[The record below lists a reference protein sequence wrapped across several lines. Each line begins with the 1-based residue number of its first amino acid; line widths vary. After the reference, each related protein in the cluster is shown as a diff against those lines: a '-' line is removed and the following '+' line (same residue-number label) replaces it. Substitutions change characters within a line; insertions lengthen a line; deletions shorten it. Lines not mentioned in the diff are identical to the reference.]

1 MECPICM
8 DDIQACNINCV
19 TTECG
24 HQFHTSCLMRNIA
37 HNGFGCPYCRNV
49 MAEEPDQSDEEDE
62 EDEYEE
68 DEEETVISEMTNTGE
83 ANESLEGLRLL
94 FRRVS
99 QDLEDAEEEDY
110 DDDDVI
116 PKSPQE
122 IADSLVREG
131 YTMMDMVKAFVLNNG
146 YYFGNEHGSKNQQEE
161 FMDKIDEHMRGFLI
175 GQAEAGQ
182 AEAGQVETTG
192 SQAGAEQV
200 VEVEQVAES
209 GVRQAQAGAGA
220 EDEVQEPLPK
230 FSLHFKVIN
239 NVWKLWNP
247 QDHLF
252 DADSKQVNK
261 RMEVEECL

>member
-1 MECPICM
+1 
-8 DDIQACNINCV
+8 
-19 TTECG
+19 
-24 HQFHTSCLMRNIA
+24 
-37 HNGFGCPYCRNV
+37 
-49 MAEEPDQSDEEDE
+49 MAEEHDQSDEEDE
-62 EDEYEE
+62 YDEDEE

-94 FRRVS
+94 FRRVANDIEAE
-99 QDLEDAEEEDY
+99 QDVEEEDY

-131 YTMMDMVKAFVLNNG
+131 YTMMDIVKAFVLNNG

-182 AEAGQVETTG
+182 FETEGAGEQAGGEAEQVET
-192 SQAGAEQV
+192 AE
-200 VEVEQVAES
+200 
-209 GVRQAQAGAGA
+209 AQAGAGA
-220 EDEVQEPLPK
+220 GAEVQVQVQEPLPK

-247 QDHLF
+247 QDHLL
-252 DADSKQVNK
+252 DADSKNQK
-261 RMEVEECL
+261 REVEECL